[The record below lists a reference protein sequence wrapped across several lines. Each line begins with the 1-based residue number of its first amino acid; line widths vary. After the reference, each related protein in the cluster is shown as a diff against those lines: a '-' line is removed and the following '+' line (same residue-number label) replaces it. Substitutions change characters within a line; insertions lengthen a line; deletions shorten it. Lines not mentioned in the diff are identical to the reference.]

1 MKIDL
6 TKKQAEIVAIAC
18 ELLARI
24 GIGQLDI
31 LERLPL
37 REPRDYGLWHRDLA
51 AIRKLLSHHNIMGA
65 DGYNSSLGITMGEVS
80 EEAKIAWD
88 IYKSLTDPGE
98 ILTASQEGKP
108 KVEGGTE

>member
-1 MKIDL
+1 MKIEL
-6 TKKQAEIVAIAC
+6 TEKQSETVSTAC

-37 REPRDYGLWHRDLA
+37 REPRDYGLWHRDIA
-51 AIRKLLSHHNIMGA
+51 VIRKLLAHHNIMGV
-65 DGYNSSLGITMGEVS
+65 DGYTSSLGITMGEVS

-98 ILTASQEGKP
+98 ILTVSREGRP